1 MVLYNMQKRIIIGA
15 GITSQEGW
23 LSTNESELNLLDDST
38 FAKKFEP
45 KSVDAFL
52 AEHIWEH
59 MTESDGIIA
68 AKICYKYL
76 KPGGY
81 IRCAVPDINFN
92 NEWYQEM
99 VQVGGPGPD
108 DHPAYSHKII
118 YDYKRFKS
126 IFEVAGFDVEL
137 LEYCDENHDFHYNYW
152 NPDDGMIGRSY
163 RYDTRNK
170 ERLGMVSII
179 IDAKKKI
186 IIKDQ
191 T

>member
-23 LSTNESELNLLDDST
+23 LPTNESELNLLDDST
-38 FAKKFEP
+38 FAKKFKS

-52 AEHIWEH
+52 AEHVWEH

-99 VQVGGPGPD
+99 VQVGGPGPE
-108 DHPAYSHKII
+108 DHPAYSHKIV
-118 YDYKRFKS
+118 YDYKRFKI
-126 IFEVAGFDVEL
+126 IFEAAGFDVEL

-170 ERLGMVSII
+170 ESLGMVSII

-186 IIKDQ
+186 IIKDPI
-191 T
+191 

>member
-23 LSTNESELNLLDDST
+23 LPTNESELNLLDDST
-38 FAKKFEP
+38 FAKKFKS

-52 AEHIWEH
+52 AEHVWEH

-81 IRCAVPDINFN
+81 IRCAVPDLNFN
-92 NEWYQEM
+92 NEWYQQM

-108 DHPAYSHKII
+108 DHPAYSHKIV

-126 IFEVAGFDVEL
+126 IFETAGFDVEL
-137 LEYCDENHDFHYNYW
+137 LEYCDEHHDFNYKYW
-152 NPDDGMIGRSY
+152 NPDDGMIARSY

-170 ERLGMVSII
+170 KSLGMVSII

>member
-23 LSTNESELNLLDDST
+23 LPTNESELNLLDDST
-38 FAKKFEP
+38 FAKKFKS

-52 AEHIWEH
+52 AEHVWEH

-99 VQVGGPGPD
+99 VQVGGPGPE
-108 DHPAYSHKII
+108 DHPAYSHKIV
-118 YDYKRFKS
+118 YDYKRFKI
-126 IFEVAGFDVEL
+126 IFEAAGFDVEL

-170 ERLGMVSII
+170 ESLGMVSII

-191 T
+191 I

>member
-38 FAKKFEP
+38 LAKKFKP

-52 AEHIWEH
+52 AEHVWEH

-68 AKICYKYL
+68 AKNCYKYL

-81 IRCAVPDINFN
+81 IRCAVPDLNFN
-92 NEWYQEM
+92 NKWYQQM

-108 DHPAYSHKII
+108 DHPAYSHKIV

-126 IFEVAGFDVEL
+126 IFEAAGFDVEL

-170 ERLGMVSII
+170 KSLGMVSII
-179 IDAKKKI
+179 IDAKKKL

>member
-1 MVLYNMQKRIIIGA
+1 MQKRIIIGA

-23 LSTNESELNLLDDST
+23 LPTNESELNLLDDST
-38 FAKKFEP
+38 FAKKFKS

-52 AEHIWEH
+52 AEHVWEH

-99 VQVGGPGPD
+99 VQVGGPGPE
-108 DHPAYSHKII
+108 DHPAYSHKIV
-118 YDYKRFKS
+118 YDYKRFKI
-126 IFEVAGFDVEL
+126 IFEAAGFDVEL

-170 ERLGMVSII
+170 ESLGMVSII

-191 T
+191 I